1 MLEADQL
8 SYCNKQADSF
18 FGVSLSHLP
27 QTDTLHNSQ
36 YQIMDK
42 RCLHELKKN
51 PVVCESHGSTIGE
64 TELGERV
71 LTLSEVIQTFEVE
84 SGMFDLG
91 SRIVVFTKR
100 KVEIDGREKLIVMI
114 RDVTDRQRLE

>member
-1 MLEADQL
+1 
-8 SYCNKQADSF
+8 
-18 FGVSLSHLP
+18 
-27 QTDTLHNSQ
+27 
-36 YQIMDK
+36 MDK
-42 RCLHELKKN
+42 RCLRELNKEK
-51 PVVCESHGSTIGE
+51 VVCESTSTIGE